1 MIVQKIYYP
10 PNKKNKSE
18 SLIGVGLIVPSN
30 LILKKNMI
38 GSLNLWFCNKNYNNV
53 WYKTLIN

>member
-1 MIVQKIYYP
+1 MDNKLYVYDCPKIYDP

-30 LILKKNMI
+30 LILKKI
-38 GSLNLWFCNKNYNNV
+38 
-53 WYKTLIN
+53 